1 MFDIIGNYGNINGN
15 NYMKTWS
22 SYFNVG
28 CGGWGAMALETM
40 RVSYHII
47 VNIIDTF
54 LKIDLKLSKAN
65 DGHTSL

>member
-1 MFDIIGNYGNINGN
+1 MFGNYGNTNGN

-28 CGGWGAMALETM
+28 WGGRGAMALETM
-40 RVSYHII
+40 GVSYHII

-54 LKIDLKLSKAN
+54 
-65 DGHTSL
+65 